1 MAQGGENSLT
11 GEQKNCLTKSTEGHN
26 FLIQGK
32 AGTGKSFIVCVIADT
47 LRKSGKN
54 VQLLCSTGMACDV
67 YKKWARLKSNFAVTV
82 HSFLGIGTASAPT
95 SQAIQSAANKQWVKT
110 ALSNTNR
117 IIWDECSMGSS
128 RLLEILHEIACMCRN
143 NSKQFGG
150 CQVRIIFVLY
160 CFYGKNDARKFV
172 SSGVHTKLKIL

>member
-11 GEQKNCLTKSTEGHN
+11 GEQKNCLTRSTEGHS

-32 AGTGKSFIVCVIADT
+32 AGTGKSFIVHC
-47 LRKSGKN
+47 KSGKN

-67 YKKWARLKSNFAVTV
+67 YKKWERLKSKFAVTV

-95 SQAIQSAANKQWVKT
+95 SQVIQSEANKQSVKT
-110 ALSNTNR
+110 ALSNTNT

-128 RLLEILHEIACMCRN
+128 
-143 NSKQFGG
+143 
-150 CQVRIIFVLY
+150 
-160 CFYGKNDARKFV
+160 
-172 SSGVHTKLKIL
+172 